1 MSSQIKR
8 LSLPLSRSSR
18 FSLLSW
24 IGTTVALARQR
35 HDLAQLDE
43 RMLSDIGLSADE
55 AQKEVNRAPW
65 DVPSHWRF

>member
-24 IGTTVALARQR
+24 IGTALSVARQR

-55 AQKEVNRAPW
+55 AQKEANRAPW